1 MNFMAD
7 QLNRLNVN
15 FNRLDAITSGSL
27 PNDQNDPYWN
37 TWERPIKSSE
47 KACFLSHIKAW
58 EIVVNKNCPVLIL
71 EDDAMLVSD
80 LNDVLHAVS
89 SLNDIDYLT
98 LEVRNRKKLLSK
110 KSRALN
116 SKYKMCRL
124 YQDRSGAA
132 AYVLWPSGAKKLL
145 TRSKKFAALSDAMIC
160 MSYDLLG
167 FQIEPACAVQLDSAK
182 YYGLKASIKSISTI
196 HSGVN
201 IGRPDLSQS
210 NGIKFKLRRILS
222 QIKMGYRFL
231 SNIFIAKKRYVKFDI
246 KRFQ

>member
-15 FNRLDAITSGSL
+15 FNRLDAITIDSL
-27 PNDQNDPYWN
+27 PGDQNDPYWD

-47 KACFLSHIKAW
+47 KACFLSHMKAW

-80 LNDVLHAVS
+80 LSDVLHAVS
-89 SLNDIDYLT
+89 SLKDIDYLS
-98 LEVRNRKKLLSK
+98 LEIRNRKKLLSK
-110 KSRALN
+110 RSRVLN
-116 SKYKMCRL
+116 SKYKIFRL

-145 TRSKKFAALSDAMIC
+145 KRAKKIAALSDAMIC

-182 YYGLKASIKSISTI
+182 SYGLKAPISSISTI

-201 IGRPDLSQS
+201 IGRPDLSQNNRAS
-210 NGIKFKLRRILS
+210 FKRRRIS
-222 QIKMGYRFL
+222 FQIKMGFRFL
-231 SNIFIAKKRYVKFDI
+231 SKVFIAKKRYVKFDI
-246 KRFQ
+246 KEF